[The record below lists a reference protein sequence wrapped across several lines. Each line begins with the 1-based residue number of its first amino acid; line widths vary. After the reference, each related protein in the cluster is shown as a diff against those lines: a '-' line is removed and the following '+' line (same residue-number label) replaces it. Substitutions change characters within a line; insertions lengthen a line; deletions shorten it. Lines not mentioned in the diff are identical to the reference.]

1 MPAAAVPSWLFAST
15 TTGSPSTAYTGDA
28 ADKAGI
34 DESRIA
40 DANRPAF
47 ASQPVR
53 QQRWPGGRT
62 DIDIVV
68 TVDAGSCQ
76 VADDGVKRA
85 GCVVRECRV
94 TNGDV

>member
-1 MPAAAVPSWLFAST
+1 MPSWPFAST
-15 TTGSPSTAYTGDA
+15 HNRVAGHAYTGDA
-28 ADKAGI
+28 ADEAGI
-34 DESRIA
+34 DESRIP

-47 ASQPVR
+47 AASRPSSR
-53 QQRWPGGRT
+53 PGGRA